1 MIKKTILTL
10 SLLLTFTSPILAVTS
25 TPSATPTE
33 AQDQVTIIRNIVQQN
48 LATAEAMIRKSSL
61 VGYIGRISAI
71 SSTSITLK
79 FNGDT
84 FQVRTSEDTTYNKSG
99 KANFS
104 SLAIQDKA
112 TVIGT
117 MTNKDIID
125 AKRIV
130 IIKDVPSEL
139 PQVVSGKILSA
150 DTKTRIIIIR
160 TLSGDQ
166 TFILSRRAVLKI
178 DKFVSG
184 KPVVAIFEM
193 QGEDQVI
200 TTAKV
205 F

>member
-1 MIKKTILTL
+1 MKKILFTL
-10 SLLLTFTSPILAVTS
+10 SILLTFISPVLAATT
-25 TPSATPTE
+25 TPTATPTE
-33 AQDQVTIIRNIVQQN
+33 TQDQVTIIRNIVQQN
-48 LATAEAMIRKSSL
+48 LATAEAMYRKASL
-61 VGYIGRISAI
+61 VGYVGRISAI
-71 SSTSITLK
+71 TSQSITLK

-84 FQVRTSEDTTYNKSG
+84 FQVRTTEDTTYNKSG

-112 TVIGT
+112 IVIGT

-139 PQVVSGKILSA
+139 PQIVSGKILSA
-150 DTKTRIIIIR
+150 DTKTRIVIIR
-160 TLSGDQ
+160 TQKGDFN
-166 TFILSRRAVLKI
+166 FILSRKAVLKI
-178 DKFVSG
+178 DKFISG
-184 KPVVAIFEM
+184 KPVIAIFEM
-193 QGEDQVI
+193 QGEDPVI